1 MGDLATPWG
10 AVGVAP
16 QPHDCATEY
25 RVLVCGSRDFAD
37 RKVIRAFMRELT
49 VRERFH
55 PGERIVIV
63 HGAARGVDRWA
74 GEEAKVCGFE
84 VEEHP
89 AQWALHGKRAGL
101 IRNQEMLASGCTR
114 VVAFWDGKSR
124 GTQHMIRIAREANA
138 RVMVVR
144 EGDADLE
151 VVLNSHASRESRY
164 ASDEPRRRDS
174 G

>member
-1 MGDLATPWG
+1 M
-10 AVGVAP
+10 
-16 QPHDCATEY
+16 TEY
-25 RVLVCGSRDFAD
+25 RVLVCGSRDFTD

-55 PGERIVIV
+55 PGEKIVIV

-89 AQWALHGKRAGL
+89 ADWKVHGKRAGL
-101 IRNQEMLASGCTR
+101 IRNAHMLNLGCTR

-124 GTQHMIRIAREANA
+124 GTQHMIRIAREADA
-138 RVMVVR
+138 RVTVVR
-144 EGDADLE
+144 EGDADIE
-151 VVLNSHASRESRY
+151 AHVNSGHAS
-164 ASDEPRRRDS
+164 A
-174 G
+174 